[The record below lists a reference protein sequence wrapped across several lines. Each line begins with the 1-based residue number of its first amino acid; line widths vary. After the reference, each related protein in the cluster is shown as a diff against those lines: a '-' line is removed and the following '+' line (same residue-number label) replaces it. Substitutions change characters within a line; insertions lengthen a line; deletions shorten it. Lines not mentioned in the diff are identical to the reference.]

1 MTISDFL
8 SLCDDFCRRKGV
20 SRTWLSKKLFSD
32 TYRLQSL
39 DAGGS
44 DVGVRRLEQ
53 AVAALERMDR
63 DAPNSVDSVP
73 ANDTTPLPREE
84 AA

>member
-1 MTISDFL
+1 MTIIDFL
-8 SLCDDFCRRKGV
+8 SKCDDFCRRKGV
-20 SRTWLSKKLFSD
+20 SRTWLSKRLFSD

-39 DAGGS
+39 AAGDS

-53 AVAALERMDR
+53 AANDLHRMDA
-63 DAPNSVDSVP
+63 DTPNSVDSTS
-73 ANDTTPLPREE
+73 AR